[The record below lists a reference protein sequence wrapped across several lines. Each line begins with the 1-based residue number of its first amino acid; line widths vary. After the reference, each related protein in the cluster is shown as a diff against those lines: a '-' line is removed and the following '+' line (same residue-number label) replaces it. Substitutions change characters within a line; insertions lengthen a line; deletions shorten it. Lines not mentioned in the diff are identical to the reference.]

1 MGAGQV
7 RFKCKAQKFTRFF
20 VPLIFCIFEKLSR
33 FSHFTKFKKPLVEN
47 PLNKNGDNAM
57 KQISERAVESV
68 RYSIYRFLL
77 C

>member
-20 VPLIFCIFEKLSR
+20 VPLIFVLSKDCLAFR
-33 FSHFTKFKKPLVEN
+33 ISQNAVKNPLVEN

-57 KQISERAVESV
+57 KQISELAVESV
-68 RYSIYRFLL
+68 
-77 C
+77 